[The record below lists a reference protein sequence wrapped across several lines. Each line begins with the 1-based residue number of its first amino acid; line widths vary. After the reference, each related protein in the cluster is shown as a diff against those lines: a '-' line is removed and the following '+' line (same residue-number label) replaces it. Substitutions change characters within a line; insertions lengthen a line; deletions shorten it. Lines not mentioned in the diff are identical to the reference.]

1 MGRKVIKL
9 NYSKIPNSRRECE
22 LLQKKEE
29 QRYIDA
35 LWFLQTKTGASIYIL
50 LRRGG
55 DVGIW
60 TLAPAEP
67 TYRISNALT

>member
-9 NYSKIPNSRRECE
+9 NYSKIPNSRREYE

-35 LWFLQTKTGASIYIL
+35 L
-50 LRRGG
+50 
-55 DVGIW
+55 
-60 TLAPAEP
+60 
-67 TYRISNALT
+67 